1 MSNKLDEKKKIL
13 QIKKLEIQLLE
24 KEIAKLSVSENSP
37 IDNRFPLHSTVILVG
52 KSEKHRLLQ
61 KKATIIGHTTC
72 FVKLRR
78 REEEFLRAPENL
90 RFDEHAE
97 SKKESRGGKRTG

>member
-1 MSNKLDEKKKIL
+1 MSNELDEKKKIL

-24 KEIAKLSVSENSP
+24 KEIAKLSVSENNS
-37 IDNRFPLHSTVILVG
+37 IDNRFPLQSSVVLVG
-52 KSEKHRLLQ
+52 KSEKQRLRQ
-61 KKATIIGHTTC
+61 KKATVIGHTTS

-90 RFDEHAE
+90 RMDEH
-97 SKKESRGGKRTG
+97 G